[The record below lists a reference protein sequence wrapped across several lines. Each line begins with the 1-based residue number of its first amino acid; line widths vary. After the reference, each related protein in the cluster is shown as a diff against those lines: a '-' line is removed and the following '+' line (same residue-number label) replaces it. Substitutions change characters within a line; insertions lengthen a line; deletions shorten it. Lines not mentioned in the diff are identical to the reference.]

1 MKAKHEPQ
9 GRRFRRYWGATCYQP
24 AMTLLKWLLL
34 AFAGYGALIALMYFA
49 QRTLMYFPE
58 KQRTAPAAAGFPQA
72 EEIVL
77 DTADGERVIAWHVPP
92 RPDKPVILYFHG
104 NGGALQHRVPRFAPL
119 AADGTG
125 LLALSYRGYAG
136 SSGRPSETGFLS
148 DAAALYAFA
157 VARYPA
163 NRIVVWGES
172 IGSGVAIALAA
183 TQTVAA
189 VVLESPFTSTLDVGA
204 KAYWFAPVWL
214 LMKDTFRS
222 DERIGKVR
230 APVLILH
237 GTLDTVV
244 PFAFGERLFAL
255 ANEPKSFVRFARGNH
270 NDLDSYGALDAAK
283 KFLAEHVK

>member
-1 MKAKHEPQ
+1 MSS
-9 GRRFRRYWGATCYQP
+9 F
-24 AMTLLKWLLL
+24 KWILVVAVL
-34 AFAGYGALIALMYFA
+34 GYCALIALMYVA

-77 DTADGERVIAWHVPP
+77 DSADGERVIAWHVPL
-92 RPDKPVILYFHG
+92 RDGKPVVLYFHG
-104 NGGALQHRVPRFAPL
+104 NGGALQHRVPRFKPL
-119 AADGTG
+119 VADGLG

-136 SSGRPSETGFLS
+136 STGSPSETGFLA

-157 VARYPA
+157 VARYPT

-172 IGSGVAIALAA
+172 IGSGVAVALAS
-183 TQTVAA
+183 TKDVAA
-189 VVLESPFTSTLDVGA
+189 VVLESPFTSTVDVGA
-204 KAYWFAPVWL
+204 KAYPFAPVRL

-237 GTLDTVV
+237 GALDRVV

-255 ANEPKSFVRFARGNH
+255 ANEPKSFVRFPRGDH
-270 NDLDSYGALDAAK
+270 NDLDRYGALEAAK
-283 KFLAEHVK
+283 KFLAQHVSPSS